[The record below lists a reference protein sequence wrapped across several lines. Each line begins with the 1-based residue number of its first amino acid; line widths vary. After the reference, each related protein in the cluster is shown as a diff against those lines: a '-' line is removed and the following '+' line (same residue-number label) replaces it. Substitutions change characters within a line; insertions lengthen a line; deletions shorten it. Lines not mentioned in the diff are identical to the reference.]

1 MAEPSTSPLVKLP
14 DELHLQ
20 YACYLDARSL
30 SRLSRTCKGLQD
42 KFSQEL
48 KQAHEAHDWAL
59 VVVNYWGGEWE
70 QTAAYIEARIRQD
83 GQGGAFAVEAEAHR
97 WKRYPRLH
105 NAIEKG
111 QVNLVQNYL
120 QARGNPN
127 LRVGPGARPSVKK
140 PLLHWALYTGAGGR
154 DATIVRLLLEYGADP
169 NLDATNWKEKKRHR
183 KDAGT
188 ALDWARREKR
198 WLFGQDAY
206 PLPGDAERIK
216 LALSYGARASHNETI
231 RSLYQMEDG
240 STLVYM
246 AVVNGTDLMHL
257 GFGWYDL
264 VGLFGRPTNSRIPYT
279 DEQVIELLELEPKL
293 IGLASPHKAVRYIKK
308 HRPALV
314 QHLIQNRSTFEWL
327 GNLCA
332 DFCRYL

>member
-1 MAEPSTSPLVKLP
+1 MAEPSTSPLIKLP
-14 DELHLQ
+14 DELHLY

-48 KQAHEAHDWAL
+48 KQAHRAHNWAL
-59 VVVNYWGGEWE
+59 IVVNYWGRKWE

-83 GQGGAFAVEAEAHR
+83 GQGGAFAVEAEAHK
-97 WKRYPRLH
+97 WKRYPRVY

-111 QVNLVQNYL
+111 QVNQVQNYL

-127 LRVGPGARPSVKK
+127 LRIGQGDSPTVKK

-169 NLDATNWKEKKRHR
+169 NLDATNWENIRY
-183 KDAGT
+183 DAGT

-198 WLFGQDAY
+198 RLFGQDAY
-206 PLPGDAERIK
+206 PQPGDAERIK
-216 LALSYGARASHNETI
+216 LALSYGARASHHETI
-231 RSLYQMEDG
+231 RSLYQIEDG

-264 VGLFGRPTNSRIPYT
+264 VGLWPTDDRIPYT

-293 IGLASPHKAVRYIKK
+293 IGLASPHQAVRYIKK

-314 QHLIQNRSTFEWL
+314 QHLIQNRSTFDWL

-332 DFCRYL
+332 DFCRYI

>member
-30 SRLSRTCKGLQD
+30 SRLSQTCKGLQD

-48 KQAHEAHDWAL
+48 KQAHEAHKM
-59 VVVNYWGGEWE
+59 
-70 QTAAYIEARIRQD
+70 RQE
-83 GQGGAFAVEAEAHR
+83 GQGSAFAVEAESQR
-97 WKRYPRLH
+97 WKRYPRLY

-127 LRVGPGARPSVKK
+127 LRLGPGARPSIKK

-169 NLDATNWKEKKRHR
+169 NLDATDWKMKKCHR
-183 KDAGT
+183 KGAGT

-198 WLFGQDAY
+198 CLFGQDAY
-206 PLPGDAERIK
+206 PQLGDAERIK

-246 AVVNGTDLMHL
+246 AVANGTDLMHL

-264 VGLFGRPTNSRIPYT
+264 VGLFGGPTDSRIPYT
-279 DEQVIELLELEPKL
+279 DEQVLELLELEPKL
-293 IGLASPHKAVRYIKK
+293 IGVATPHKAVRYIKQL
-308 HRPALV
+308 RPALV
-314 QHLIQNRSTFEWL
+314 QHLIQKRSSFEWL

-332 DFCRYL
+332 DFCHYL